1 MWDHVHCGLGVGLE
15 IIEEKAAFDRG
26 TAPARQGGMDHNDT
40 KPFLPMTS
48 LARRAAAF
56 ALVAGLAL
64 AGCGDDL
71 RPSNE
76 SESATAA
83 PTPTPA
89 PEPRSN
95 LATVRPTAEPE
106 SILDAPEPEPAVERP
121 SVDGLDVRRV
131 AVARDIEGREPVD
144 ADTTFWAEDAK
155 LYAHFELTNRE
166 GTEDRHPMVVFVG
179 PDGQERGLI
188 ELDVPAGAPRWRT
201 WAFSRNIQ
209 TPGDWRV
216 ELRDEDGRILTDH
229 EFTIEE

>member
-1 MWDHVHCGLGVGLE
+1 MN
-15 IIEEKAAFDRG
+15 
-26 TAPARQGGMDHNDT
+26 QNDT
-40 KPFLPMTS
+40 KPSFPMTS

-64 AGCGDDL
+64 VGCGDDD
-71 RPSNE
+71 RTPRD
-76 SESATAA
+76 ESASATVA
-83 PTPTPA
+83 PTPRPA
-89 PEPRSN
+89 PEPPAN

-106 SILDAPEPEPAVERP
+106 SILDAPDPTPEPEVERP

-144 ADTTFWAEDAK
+144 PDTTFFAEDAK

-179 PDGQERGLI
+179 PDGQDRGLI

-201 WAFSRNIQ
+201 WAYSSHIQ
-209 TPGDWRV
+209 MPGDWRV
-216 ELRDEDGRILTDH
+216 ELRDEEGRVLTDH